1 MLIPTSVIDMIK
13 QVKALPPEERKAILS
28 GLLEDSELREDI
40 LDLALV
46 LQAEAEGGEPV
57 SLNDY
62 LAGKRTYG

>member
-1 MLIPTSVIDMIK
+1 MPTSVVDIIE
-13 QVKALPPEERKAILS
+13 QVKSLPPEERKAILS
-28 GLLEDSELREDI
+28 ELLEDSELREDI

-57 SLNDY
+57 SLKDY